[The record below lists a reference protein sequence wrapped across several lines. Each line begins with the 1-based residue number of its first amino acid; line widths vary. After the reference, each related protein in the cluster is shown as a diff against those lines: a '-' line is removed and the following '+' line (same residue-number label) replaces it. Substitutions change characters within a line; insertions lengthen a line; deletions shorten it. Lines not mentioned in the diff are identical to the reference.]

1 MVIIPVVRESEVLTG
16 TEAEGYHAWSN
27 QLSAA
32 TLDIP
37 YSNISGEQS
46 LNRRF
51 WLCGFNKA
59 ANDAH
64 EAILKRELLSLRDT
78 TESLLLMDI
87 VLVML
92 EDGNSL
98 RCSESHQFVTNNG
111 LIPACSVKGN
121 IITWWSPKQNMPMH
135 SKAVSVTLLEAHS

>member
-46 LNRRF
+46 LNRR
-51 WLCGFNKA
+51 
-59 ANDAH
+59 
-64 EAILKRELLSLRDT
+64 
-78 TESLLLMDI
+78 M
-87 VLVML
+87 
-92 EDGNSL
+92 
-98 RCSESHQFVTNNG
+98 
-111 LIPACSVKGN
+111 
-121 IITWWSPKQNMPMH
+121 MH
-135 SKAVSVTLLEAHS
+135 MKLY